1 MLVHEL
7 IIQGSDDKTALCD
20 KGVKTSYAELK
31 AQVAQYRS
39 YLYARGVR
47 AKENVALFAKNSA
60 DFIFSYLAITSL
72 GCVTVPLNTMLTP
85 REISFVIKDAK
96 TRYIVT
102 DRKLPLTTGEDTAPP
117 VQLYIPEIS
126 EEIARQPY
134 PDVPPASIQES
145 DPCVILYTS
154 GTTGRPKGA
163 LLSHSNLV
171 SNAKAFSEA
180 TGSRT
185 DDNFLCVLP
194 MFHSLAWTCCVA
206 TPLYNGATIT
216 IVETFHPKEVIATIR
231 DRGVTMVIGVPAMF
245 NFYTSLAKP
254 EDLDGARLFICGGA
268 SLPLEIINSF
278 HAKTGKR
285 IIEGYGL
292 SEASPV
298 VSFNP
303 LDKTKPGSIGV
314 PVPSVSVKIVDND
327 GKEAGPREIGELIVQ
342 GPNVM
347 LGYFGLPEES
357 AKTLRD
363 GWLYTGDMAYMD
375 EEGYIYIVDRK
386 KDLVIVSGLNVYP
399 REVEEILYQHPA
411 VKEAAV
417 IGVPDKKRGEK
428 VRAFVVVQDGMEL
441 NKKELLAFLKTN
453 LAQFK
458 LPRQI
463 IELDALPKSATGK
476 ILKKELRSL

>member
-7 IIQGSDDKTALCD
+7 IFQGSDDKTALCD

-303 LDKTKPGSIGV
+303 LDKTK
-314 PVPSVSVKIVDND
+314 
-327 GKEAGPREIGELIVQ
+327 
-342 GPNVM
+342 
-347 LGYFGLPEES
+347 S
-357 AKTLRD
+357 ANSLSRD
-363 GWLYTGDMAYMD
+363 QM
-375 EEGYIYIVDRK
+375 
-386 KDLVIVSGLNVYP
+386 
-399 REVEEILYQHPA
+399 
-411 VKEAAV
+411 
-417 IGVPDKKRGEK
+417 
-428 VRAFVVVQDGMEL
+428 
-441 NKKELLAFLKTN
+441 
-453 LAQFK
+453 
-458 LPRQI
+458 
-463 IELDALPKSATGK
+463 
-476 ILKKELRSL
+476 